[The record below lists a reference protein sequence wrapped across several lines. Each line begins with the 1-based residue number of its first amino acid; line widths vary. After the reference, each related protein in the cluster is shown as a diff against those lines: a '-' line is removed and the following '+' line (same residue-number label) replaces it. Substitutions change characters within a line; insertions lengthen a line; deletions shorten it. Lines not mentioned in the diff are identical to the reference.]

1 MIKWRVFFFNR
12 NIVCFCTKAVI
23 SVLINDKGAN
33 KVKELVER
41 IQKDGRILGE
51 GVLKVDSFVT
61 HQVDPVLMEQMG
73 KRFAEVF
80 KEQGITKVVTIE
92 ASGIAPALFAAREL
106 DVPMIFARKAK
117 SLTMDEELLTASVYS
132 FTKQV
137 TSTISI
143 SRKFLSSEDKV
154 LIIDD
159 FLANGQAAKGL
170 IELCQQAGAQVEGI
184 GIVIEKSFQ
193 DGRQLL
199 EEMGLRVV
207 SLARIASLTNGQ
219 VEFLEEDA

>member
-1 MIKWRVFFFNR
+1 M
-12 NIVCFCTKAVI
+12 
-23 SVLINDKGAN
+23 
-33 KVKELVER
+33 KELVER

-73 KRFAEVF
+73 QRFAEVF

-92 ASGIAPALFAAREL
+92 ASGIAPALFAAKEL
-106 DVPMIFARKAK
+106 GVPMIFARKAK
-117 SLTMDEELLTASVYS
+117 SLTMA
-132 FTKQV
+132 
-137 TSTISI
+137 I

>member
-1 MIKWRVFFFNR
+1 MFFFNR
-12 NIVCFCTKAVI
+12 NIVGFCTKAVI

>member
-1 MIKWRVFFFNR
+1 M
-12 NIVCFCTKAVI
+12 
-23 SVLINDKGAN
+23 VLINDKGAN

-92 ASGIAPALFAAREL
+92 ASGIAPALFAAKEL

>member
-1 MIKWRVFFFNR
+1 M
-12 NIVCFCTKAVI
+12 
-23 SVLINDKGAN
+23 
-33 KVKELVER
+33 KELVER

-73 KRFAEVF
+73 KRF
-80 KEQGITKVVTIE
+80 
-92 ASGIAPALFAAREL
+92 
-106 DVPMIFARKAK
+106 
-117 SLTMDEELLTASVYS
+117 VYS

>member
-1 MIKWRVFFFNR
+1 M
-12 NIVCFCTKAVI
+12 
-23 SVLINDKGAN
+23 
-33 KVKELVER
+33 KELVER

-92 ASGIAPALFAAREL
+92 ASWIAPALFAAREL

>member
-1 MIKWRVFFFNR
+1 M
-12 NIVCFCTKAVI
+12 
-23 SVLINDKGAN
+23 
-33 KVKELVER
+33 KELVER

-92 ASGIAPALFAAREL
+92 ASGIAPALFAAKEL
-106 DVPMIFARKAK
+106 DVSMIFARKAK

>member
-1 MIKWRVFFFNR
+1 MLDCFQYLKQHFLFKYGKLPSRAKQLQENEFTLLLVLHTYLYIVIIWMTVSSQYRKCWTISKRLAISPFFSYDKVEVFFFNR
-12 NIVCFCTKAVI
+12 NIVGFCTKAVI

-117 SLTMDEELLTASVYS
+117 V
-132 FTKQV
+132 
-137 TSTISI
+137 
-143 SRKFLSSEDKV
+143 
-154 LIIDD
+154 
-159 FLANGQAAKGL
+159 
-170 IELCQQAGAQVEGI
+170 
-184 GIVIEKSFQ
+184 
-193 DGRQLL
+193 
-199 EEMGLRVV
+199 
-207 SLARIASLTNGQ
+207 
-219 VEFLEEDA
+219 

>member
-1 MIKWRVFFFNR
+1 M
-12 NIVCFCTKAVI
+12 
-23 SVLINDKGAN
+23 
-33 KVKELVER
+33 KELVER

-92 ASGIAPALFAAREL
+92 ASGIAPALFAAKEL

-170 IELCQQAGAQVEGI
+170 IELCQQSGAQVEGI

>member
-1 MIKWRVFFFNR
+1 ME
-12 NIVCFCTKAVI
+12 
-23 SVLINDKGAN
+23 
-33 KVKELVER
+33 ELVSR
-41 IQKDGRILGE
+41 IQKDGNVLGE

-61 HQVDPVLMEQMG
+61 HQVDPELMEKIG
-73 KRFAEVF
+73 ARFAEVF
-80 KEQGITKVVTIE
+80 AESGITKVVTIE
-92 ASGIAPALFAAREL
+92 ASGIAPALYAAKQL

-117 SLTMDEELLTASVYS
+117 SLTMDEELLTSSVYS

-143 SRKFLSSEDKV
+143 SRKFLNNEDKV

-170 IELCQQAGAQVEGI
+170 IELCRQAGAQVEGV

-199 EEMGLRVV
+199 EDMGIRVV
-207 SLARIASLTNGQ
+207 SLARIASLADGE
-219 VEFLEEDA
+219 VAFREADA